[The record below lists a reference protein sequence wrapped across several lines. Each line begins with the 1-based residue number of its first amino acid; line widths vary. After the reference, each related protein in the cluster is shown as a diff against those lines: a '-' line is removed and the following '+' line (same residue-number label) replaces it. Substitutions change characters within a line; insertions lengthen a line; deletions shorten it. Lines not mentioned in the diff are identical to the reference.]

1 MVKNFEEFYEEL
13 LKCGF
18 SMGGGSSKGIFAIIP
33 YDWKE
38 QEHLDVPAK
47 WHTGDPDTDPWEWR
61 MRVLEERKDIAY
73 SKLFFNVSGYITKE
87 WYPYF
92 ISVRRNVSS
101 QGSRQGRSFD
111 EAYESGEISQT
122 AKTVYDIVSGNGA
135 AALHEIKLLGG
146 FGKDDKSRF
155 DKAVTELQM
164 KMYITM
170 CGRTSKKS
178 RTGEEYGWKATV
190 FTTPEEFFG
199 GDFIAKAME
208 IPHKE
213 AEEKIREQILKL
225 NPQAEE
231 KKIKKFIFGK

>member
-1 MVKNFEEFYEEL
+1 
-13 LKCGF
+13 
-18 SMGGGSSKGIFAIIP
+18 MGGGSSKGIFAIIP

-38 QEHLDVPAK
+38 QEHLDVLAK
-47 WHTGDPDTDPWEWR
+47 WHTGDPETDPWEWR
-61 MRVLEERKDIAY
+61 MRVLEERDDIAY
-73 SKLFFNVSGYITKE
+73 SKLFFNASGYITKE

-92 ISVRRNVSS
+92 ISVRR
-101 QGSRQGRSFD
+101 QGRNFA
-111 EAYESGEISQT
+111 EAYESGEINQT
-122 AKTVYDIVSGNGA
+122 AKTVYDIVSWNGA

-146 FGKDDKSRF
+146 FGKEDKSRF

-170 CGRTSKKS
+170 CGRTAKKS

-208 IPHKE
+208 IPTKE

-225 NPQAEE
+225 NPNAEE
-231 KKIKKFIFGK
+231 RKIKKFIYG

>member
-1 MVKNFEEFYEEL
+1 MVKNFNEFCEEL
-13 LKCGF
+13 LRCGF
-18 SMGGGSSKGIFAIIP
+18 SLGGGNAKGIFAVIP
-33 YDWKE
+33 YDWQAPVAE
-38 QEHLDVPAK
+38 DNPVR
-47 WHTGDPDTDPWEWR
+47 WHTGDPETDPWEWR

-73 SKLFFNVSGYITKE
+73 SKLFFNASGYITKE

-92 ISVRRNVSS
+92 IAAR
-101 QGSRQGRSFD
+101 RQGRD
-111 EAYESGEISQT
+111 LAEAYESGEISQT
-122 AKTVYDIVSGNGA
+122 AKTVYDIVSGNGF

-146 FGKDDKSRF
+146 FGKDSKSSF

-199 GDFIAKAME
+199 GDLIAKAME
-208 IPHKE
+208 IPPKE
-213 AEEKIREQILKL
+213 AEEKIREQVLKL
-225 NPQAEE
+225 NPNAEE
-231 KKIKKFIFGK
+231 RKIKKFIYG

>member
-1 MVKNFEEFYEEL
+1 MVKNFEEFCGEL

-18 SMGGGSSKGIFAIIP
+18 SMGGGSSKGIFAVIP

-47 WHTGDPDTDPWEWR
+47 WHTGDPETDPWEWR

-73 SKLFFNVSGYITKE
+73 SKLFFNASGYITKE

-92 ISVRRNVSS
+92 ISVRRK
-101 QGSRQGRSFD
+101 GRNFA

-146 FGKDDKSRF
+146 FGKEDKSRF

-190 FTTPEEFFG
+190 FTTPEEFFS

-208 IPHKE
+208 IPPKD
-213 AEEKIREQILKL
+213 AEEKIREQIIKL

-231 KKIKKFIFGK
+231 KKIKKFIYG

>member
-1 MVKNFEEFYEEL
+1 MVKNFEEFCGEL
-13 LKCGF
+13 TKCGF
-18 SMGGGSSKGIFAIIP
+18 SMGGGSSKGIFAVIP

-47 WHTGDPDTDPWEWR
+47 WHTGDKETDPWEWR

-73 SKLFFNVSGYITKE
+73 SKLFFNASGYITKE

-92 ISVRRNVSS
+92 ISVRR
-101 QGSRQGRSFD
+101 QGRNFS

-135 AALHEIKLLGG
+135 AALHEIKLLGA
-146 FGKDDKSRF
+146 FAKEDKSRF

-208 IPHKE
+208 IPPKE

-231 KKIKKFIFGK
+231 KKIKKFIYG